1 MVYDLW
7 GKKRLGLISRETEPF
22 SVIVIRIKDASSDDR
37 ALAARVRRCGAVGKS
52 ARRCLHVHPFP
63 GRYLNG

>member
-7 GKKRLGLISRETEPF
+7 GKKRLGLISRETELF

-37 ALAARVRRCGAVGKS
+37 ALAAHVRRCGAVGKS
-52 ARRCLHVHPFP
+52 TRRCLHVHPFP
-63 GRYLNG
+63 GRYMNG